1 MAIDRCLPTVS
12 HRNRPAKVHML
23 DRPIQLPCGLSLSN
37 RLVKASMTERMA
49 TPDGRPT
56 ERHAALF
63 RRFAEGGS
71 GLLLTGNVVV
81 DGHHLEAFGNVTF
94 ETAQD
99 LEPYRQW
106 ARAGG
111 VAPIVMQ
118 LNHPGRQAMR
128 AVAREPVAPSAV
140 GLPNKKYFA
149 TPRAMEEGEVLAT
162 IEQFAS
168 AARTAERAGFAGVEV
183 HAAHGYL
190 ISQFL
195 APNVNRRTDQWGGS
209 LANRSRLL
217 LRVVERIRETV
228 SSDFAVGVKLNAGDF
243 VKGGLEVED
252 AIAVMGELGRRSID
266 FIEVSGGTFERPA
279 SFGHGLSE
287 STRAREG
294 YFIEMAQRARDV
306 TSVPLIVTGGW
317 RSAVGMT
324 EAIRSGACDLVGL
337 ARPLAA
343 EPALPLRL
351 MADPQA
357 RAQVPVLKHPKG
369 PIASLAE
376 LLWYREQ
383 LVRIATGKKPRT
395 GGSTSSAL
403 LRGLLHTKWQAWKRS
418 RYLRGPGKP
427 NADTRHAESF

>member
-1 MAIDRCLPTVS
+1 
-12 HRNRPAKVHML
+12 ML
-23 DRPIQLPCGLSLSN
+23 EQSIRLPCGLNLSN

-49 TPDGRPT
+49 TPDGRPN

-71 GLLLTGNVVV
+71 GLMLTGNVVV

-94 ETAQD
+94 ETAQE

-106 ARAGG
+106 ASAGG
-111 VAPIVMQ
+111 STPIVMQ

-128 AVAREPVAPSAV
+128 AVAQEPVAPSAV

-149 TPRAMEEGEVLAT
+149 TPRAMEEGEILAT
-162 IEQFAS
+162 IERFAT
-168 AARTAERAGFAGVEV
+168 AARTAERAGFAGIEV

-217 LRVVERIRETV
+217 MRVVERIRDSV
-228 SSDFAVGVKLNAGDF
+228 SRDFAVGVKLNAGDF
-243 VKGGLEVED
+243 VTGGLDVAD
-252 AIAVMGELGRRSID
+252 ATVVMGELCRRSID

-279 SFGHGLSE
+279 SFGHGLAE
-287 STRAREG
+287 STRKREG
-294 YFIEMAQRARDV
+294 YFIDMARKARDV
-306 TSVPLIVTGGW
+306 TTVPLIVTGGW
-317 RSAVGMT
+317 RSAGAMGDS
-324 EAIRSGACDLVGL
+324 IRSGACDLIGL

-343 EPALPLRL
+343 EPDLPLRL
-351 MADPQA
+351 MADAGA
-357 RAQVPVLKHPKG
+357 RAQEPVLKRPKG

-383 LVRIATGKKPRT
+383 LERIAAGKQPRT
-395 GGSTSSAL
+395 GGSATSAL
-403 LRGLLHTKWQAWKRS
+403 LRGLLHTKWQAWCRG
-418 RYLRGPGKP
+418 RYLRRQGA
-427 NADTRHAESF
+427 NRTTTSRVESL